1 MTTGTEIAQALHI
14 SRTIACGFSPT
25 GRRRVLAGEKALRRK
40 AERLGLYASK
50 TRTAVGGWRLISRQT
65 GAVIAGPGLMD
76 WQLEAVL
83 DRLAAERIAE

>member
-1 MTTGTEIAQALHI
+1 MTALELARAKHV
-14 SRTIACGFSPT
+14 SKTIACGFSSL

-65 GAVIAGPGLMD
+65 GAVIAGPGLVD

-83 DRLAAERIAE
+83 DRLATERASK